1 MLRSAKHVYMIGI
14 GGSGMSG
21 IARMLLANGCAVGGS
36 DSTLSPTVRYL
47 QKLGAAVHIGH
58 SAENL
63 PPQAEVVVRS
73 EAVKMDNP
81 EVVTAASRGLRVMS
95 YAQALGDLMQSYRG
109 VAVSGT
115 HGKTTTTAMTT
126 WILSRAGLEPNFV
139 VGGKV
144 PLLGGSSGVGEG
156 NIFVAEACEYRRSF
170 LNLVPEVAIINNI
183 EEDHLDYYKD
193 LAEIID
199 TFGEFASRIPKKGL
213 LIVNGDDAN
222 AVKAARKAVCRRA
235 TFGFSNKNDWHAA
248 NIENAPASTSFETCR
263 NGKSIGR
270 FRLQLSGEH
279 NVMNA
284 LAAAAVADYFGV
296 AKEDIVQALSSFT
309 GVGRRFEELGE
320 RDGVTVVTDY
330 AHHPTAVRVTLKAAR
345 TRFPGRR
352 IWCVFQPHQCSR
364 TRYLLK
370 DFARSFGDADLII
383 IPDIFS
389 VRDSAEERKRVSS
402 ADLVREI
409 KAQGGNAR
417 YIASL
422 DEVVN
427 HLVKNVQPGDVVMTM
442 GAGNIDEL
450 AESLLAAPWPVHAV
464 KP

>member
-1 MLRSAKHVYMIGI
+1 MIGI

-21 IARMLLANGCAVGGS
+21 IAQMLMAGGCSVTGS

-47 QKLGAAVHIGH
+47 QKTGAAVHIGH
-58 SAENL
+58 AAANL

-73 EAVKMDNP
+73 EAVKTDNP
-81 EVVTAASRGLRVMS
+81 EVAEAASRGLRVMS

-115 HGKTTTTAMTT
+115 HGKTTTTALTT
-126 WILSRAGLEPNFV
+126 WILKCAGLDPNFV

-144 PLLGGSSGVGEG
+144 PLLGGSSGGG
-156 NIFVAEACEYRRSF
+156 SGDIFVAEACEYCRSF

-199 TFGEFASRIPKKGL
+199 TFGEFASRIPENGL
-213 LIVNGDDAN
+213 LIVNGDDEN
-222 AVKAARKAVCRRA
+222 AVKAARKASCKKI
-235 TFGFSNKNDWHAA
+235 TFGLSGENNWRAA
-248 NIENAPASTSFETCR
+248 RIQNTPEATSFEAYH
-263 NGKSIGR
+263 NGKSLGR

-279 NVMNA
+279 NALNA
-284 LAAAAVADYFGV
+284 TAAAAVADYFGV
-296 AKEDIVQALSSFT
+296 SKARIAEALASFT

-320 RDGVTVVTDY
+320 HDGVTVVTDY
-330 AHHPTAVRVTLKAAR
+330 AHHPTAVRVTLRAAR
-345 TRFPGRR
+345 ARFPGRR
-352 IWCVFQPHQCSR
+352 IWCVFQPHQCAR

-370 DFARSFGDADLII
+370 DFARSFSDADLVIV
-383 IPDIFS
+383 PDIFS
-389 VRDSAEERKRVSS
+389 VRDSAEERKRISS

-422 DEVVN
+422 DEIAD
-427 HLVKNVQPGDVVMTM
+427 HLAKNLQPGDVVMTM

-450 AESLLAAPWPVHAV
+450 AEALLAAPWAAHAV
-464 KP
+464 KS